1 MKPYNF
7 VPILGSKTYVK
18 SPELK
23 SGKIRVNIEVV
34 TPVHIFSGYYNE
46 NGNTVFRE
54 FAKYNGEYIIP
65 GSSLK
70 GCARAIAESVSR
82 SCINTKQDIRK
93 IGKDVKDQN
102 DCIIC
107 DMFGSLGKKGRLRFT
122 DLTLVKDNG
131 VEIINIPTFYEPKP
145 ENSLYYDSNG
155 KFKGIKFY
163 SHGDANIIEKGTV
176 PCEFVMPGSVFEG
189 EVFFDDLDDNE
200 LDLLCFSLGLSGDIC
215 LKLGYG
221 KPAYYGSV
229 KVKSIDDSIDA
240 SKRANRYGE
249 NDNDVAKNVKRL
261 KELLSWNKRHTKS
274 VWHTV
279 NNQRGY

>member
-7 VPILGSKTYVK
+7 VPILGAKKYVK
-18 SPELK
+18 SHELK
-23 SGKIRVNIEVV
+23 SGKVRVSIEVV

-46 NGNTVFRE
+46 NGSTVYRE
-54 FAKYNGEYIIP
+54 FAKYNGKYIIP

-82 SCINTKQDIRK
+82 SCISTKQDIRK
-93 IGKDVKDQN
+93 IGKDIKDQN

-107 DMFGSLGKKGRLRFT
+107 DMFGSLGKKSRLRFT
-122 DLTLVKDNG
+122 DLVLVKNSG
-131 VEIINIPTFYEPKP
+131 VDIINIPAFYGPKP
-145 ENSLYYDSNG
+145 ENKNYYDADG
-155 KFKGIKFY
+155 KFKGVKFY
-163 SHGDANIIEKGTV
+163 NHGDVNIIEKGTI
-176 PCEFVMPGSVFEG
+176 PCEFVMPGSIFEG
-189 EVFFDDLDDNE
+189 DVFFDDLDDNE
-200 LDLLCFSLGLSGDIC
+200 LDLLCFSLGLSGDIY

-229 KVKSIDDSIDA
+229 KVKSIDDDIDA
-240 SKRANRYGE
+240 LKRANRYGE
-249 NDNDVAKNVKRL
+249 NDGDVAKNVKRL
-261 KELLSWNKRHTKS
+261 KELLSWDKRHTKS